1 MSDAPPV
8 AGKNPIKALA
18 DFGQSVWLDYIKR
31 DLIVGGGLQ
40 RLVEQDGVTGL
51 TSNPAIFE
59 KAIATGSEYDDLL
72 VPLAQKGLSAEAIY
86 ERLAVRDIQE
96 VADVLRPVYDR
107 TQHRDG
113 FVSLEVSPRLA
124 QQTETTVS
132 EAIRLW
138 EMVDRP
144 NLMIKVP
151 ATPAGIPAIRALIAE
166 GVNVNVTLL
175 FSRIYYEQAVL
186 AYLDGLEA
194 RVIRGQDVSRIASV
208 ASMFV
213 SRIDTAVDK
222 VLDDKA
228 QFREKKFPADAVRLR
243 QLKGK
248 AAVAN
253 SRLAYRR
260 YGELFSSERWRMLLT
275 RGGWPQRL
283 LWGST
288 GTKNPSYSDVI
299 YVDELIGFETVNT
312 LPPATLEAF
321 RDHGRPRPSL
331 TENVGDAE
339 EVVRTLIAE
348 GISLHE
354 ITDRLLVDGV
364 RLFAEA
370 YDKLLAAIAARAEQA
385 RAGRVS

>member
-1 MSDAPPV
+1 MTDASP
-8 AGKNPIKALA
+8 AGAKNPIKALA
-18 DFGQSVWLDYIKR
+18 DYGQSVWLDYIKR

-59 KAIATGSEYDDLL
+59 KAIANGREYDDLL
-72 VPLAQKGLSAEAIY
+72 LPLAAKGMTAEAIY

-96 VADVLRPVYDR
+96 TADVLRPVYDK
-107 TQHRDG
+107 TQRRDG

-124 QQTETTVS
+124 QQTETTIS

-166 GVNVNVTLL
+166 GINVNVTLL
-175 FSRIYYEQAVL
+175 FSRIYYEQAAL
-186 AYLDGLEA
+186 AYMDGLEA
-194 RVIRGQDVSRIASV
+194 RVIRGQDVSRVSSV

-213 SRIDTAVDK
+213 SRVDTAVDDALCEK
-222 VLDDKA
+222 TK
-228 QFREKKFPADAVRLR
+228 FREKKFPADAARLR

-253 SRLAYRR
+253 AKLAYKR
-260 YGELFSSERWRMLLT
+260 YGELFSSERWRMLLA

-288 GTKNPSYSDVI
+288 GTKNPAYSDVF

-312 LPPATLEAF
+312 LPPATLDAF
-321 RDHGRPRPSL
+321 RDHGRPRASL
-331 TENVGDAE
+331 TENVADAE

-354 ITDRLLVDGV
+354 ITDRLLADGV

-370 YDKLLAAIAARAEQA
+370 YDKLLAAIAARIPAP
-385 RAGRVS
+385 

>member
-1 MSDAPPV
+1 MTDGPTA

-18 DFGQSVWLDYIKR
+18 DYGQSVWLDYIKR
-31 DLIVGGGLQ
+31 DLIVSGGLQ
-40 RLVEQDGVTGL
+40 RLVENDGVSGV

-59 KAIATGSEYDDLL
+59 KAITGGSEYDDLL
-72 VPLAQKGLSAEAIY
+72 RSLARTGLKAEVVY

-96 VADVLRPVYDR
+96 AADVLRPVYDK
-107 TQHRDG
+107 TQRRDG

-151 ATPAGIPAIRALIAE
+151 ATPAGIPAIRVLIAE

-175 FSRIYYEQAVL
+175 FSRIYYEQAAL
-186 AYLDGLEA
+186 AYMDGLEA
-194 RVIRGQDVSRIASV
+194 RVLRGQPLSNVSSV

-213 SRIDTAVDK
+213 SRVDTAVDDA
-222 VLDDKA
+222 LCGKA
-228 QFREKKFPADAVRLR
+228 KFREKMFPADAARLR

-253 SRLAYRR
+253 AKLAYRR
-260 YGELFSSERWRMLLT
+260 YGELFSSERWRMLLAK
-275 RGGWPQRL
+275 GGWPQRL

-288 GTKNPSYSDVI
+288 GTKNPAYSDVL
-299 YVDELIGFETVNT
+299 YVEELIGFETVNT
-312 LPPATLEAF
+312 LPPATLDAF
-321 RDHGRPRPSL
+321 RDHGRPRASL
-331 TENVGDAE
+331 AENVAEAE
-339 EVVRTLIAE
+339 EVVRTLMAE

-354 ITDRLLVDGV
+354 ITDQLLAQGV

-370 YDKLLAAIAARAEQA
+370 YDKMLGAIAARTA
-385 RAGRVS
+385 

>member
-1 MSDAPPV
+1 MNDVSPA

-31 DLIVGGGLQ
+31 DLIVSGGLQ
-40 RLVEQDGVTGL
+40 RLVEQDGVSGL

-59 KAIATGSEYDDLL
+59 KAIAGGSEYDDLL
-72 VPLAQKGLSAEAIY
+72 VPLARKGLGAEAIY

-96 VADVLRPVYDR
+96 AADVLRPVYDR
-107 TQHRDG
+107 TQRRDG

-124 QQTETTVS
+124 QQTETTIS

-175 FSRIYYEQAVL
+175 FSRIYYEQAAL
-186 AYLDGLEA
+186 AYMDGLEA
-194 RVIRGQDVSRIASV
+194 RVLRGQPLSSVSSV

-213 SRIDTAVDK
+213 SRVDTAVDDA
-222 VLDDKA
+222 LCAKA
-228 QFREKKFPADAVRLR
+228 KFREKMFPADAARLR

-253 SRLAYRR
+253 AKLAYRR
-260 YGELFSSERWRMLLT
+260 YGELFSSERWRMLLAK
-275 RGGWPQRL
+275 GGWPQRL

-288 GTKNPSYSDVI
+288 GTKNPAYSDVL

-312 LPPATLEAF
+312 LPPATLDAF

-331 TENVGDAE
+331 TENVGEAE
-339 EVVRTLIAE
+339 EIVRTLIAE

-354 ITDRLLVDGV
+354 ITDQLLAQGV
-364 RLFAEA
+364 ALFADA
-370 YDKLLAAIAARAEQA
+370 YDKLLAAIATRAA
-385 RAGRVS
+385 AA

>member
-1 MSDAPPV
+1 MTDAPP
-8 AGKNPIKALA
+8 AASKNPIKALA
-18 DFGQSVWLDYIKR
+18 DYGQSVWLDYIKR
-31 DLIVGGGLQ
+31 DLIVSGGLQ
-40 RLVEQDGVTGL
+40 RLVEQDGVTGV

-59 KAIATGSEYDDLL
+59 KAIVSGREYDDLL
-72 VPLAQKGLSAEAIY
+72 LPLAAKGLTPEQIY
-86 ERLAVRDIQE
+86 EHLAVRDIQE

-107 TQHRDG
+107 TQRRDG

-124 QQTETTVS
+124 QETETTIS

-151 ATPAGIPAIRALIAE
+151 ATPAGIPAIRALIAA
-166 GVNVNVTLL
+166 GINVNVTLL

-186 AYLDGLEA
+186 AYMDGLEA
-194 RVIRGQDVSRIASV
+194 RVIRGQDVSQVSSV

-213 SRIDTAVDK
+213 SRVDTAVDDA
-222 VLDDKA
+222 LCEKA
-228 QFREKKFPADAVRLR
+228 KFREKKFPADAARLR
-243 QLKGK
+243 ELKGK
-248 AAVAN
+248 AAIAN
-253 SRLAYRR
+253 AKLAYKR
-260 YGELFSSERWRMLLT
+260 YGELFSSERWRMLLA

-288 GTKNPSYSDVI
+288 GTKNPAYSDVL

-312 LPPATLEAF
+312 VPPATLDAF
-321 RDHGRPRPSL
+321 RDHGRPRASL
-331 TENVGDAE
+331 NENVTDAE

-354 ITDRLLVDGV
+354 ITDRLLADGV

-370 YDKLLAAIAARAEQA
+370 YDKLLAAIAARI
-385 RAGRVS
+385 GVT

>member
-1 MSDAPPV
+1 MNDVPA
-8 AGKNPIKALA
+8 AATKNPIRALA
-18 DFGQSVWLDYIKR
+18 DYGQSVWLDYIQR

-40 RLVEQDGVTGL
+40 RLVEDDGVTGL
-51 TSNPAIFE
+51 TSNPSIFE
-59 KAIATGSEYDDLL
+59 KAIAGGTAYDDLL
-72 VPLAQKGLSAEAIY
+72 LPLAAKGLAAEAIY

-96 VADVLRPVYDR
+96 AADVLRPVYDR
-107 TQHRDG
+107 SQRRDG

-124 QQTETTVS
+124 QQTETTIS

-175 FSRIYYEQAVL
+175 FSRIYYEQAAL
-186 AYLDGLEA
+186 AYMDGLEA
-194 RVIRGQDVSRIASV
+194 RVLRGQDLSTVSSV

-213 SRIDTAVDK
+213 SRVDTAVDDA
-222 VLDDKA
+222 LCEKA
-228 QFREKKFPADAVRLR
+228 KFREKMFPADAARLR

-253 SRLAYRR
+253 AKLAYRR
-260 YGELFSSERWRMLLT
+260 YGELFSSERWRMLLAK
-275 RGGWPQRL
+275 GGWPQRL

-288 GTKNPSYSDVI
+288 GTKNPAYSDVL

-312 LPPATLEAF
+312 LPPATLDAF
-321 RDHGRPRPSL
+321 RDHGRPRASL
-331 TENVGDAE
+331 TESVAEAE

-354 ITDRLLVDGV
+354 ITDQLLAQGV
-364 RLFAEA
+364 GLFAEA
-370 YDKLLAAIAARAEQA
+370 YDKLLAAIAERAARP
-385 RAGRVS
+385 

>member
-1 MSDAPPV
+1 MNDASP
-8 AGKNPIKALA
+8 AAAKNPIKALA
-18 DFGQSVWLDYIKR
+18 DYGQSVWLDYIKR
-31 DLIVGGGLQ
+31 DLITGGGLH
-40 RLVEQDGVTGL
+40 RLVEEDGVTGL

-59 KAIATGSEYDDLL
+59 KAIAGGGEYDDLL
-72 VPLAQKGLSAEAIY
+72 LPLARKALGAEAIY

-96 VADVLRPVYDR
+96 AADVLRPVYDR
-107 TQHRDG
+107 TQRRDG

-124 QQTETTVS
+124 QQTETTIS

-138 EMVDRP
+138 EMVGRP

-175 FSRIYYEQAVL
+175 FSRIYYEQAAL
-186 AYLDGLEA
+186 AYMDGLEA
-194 RVIRGQDVSRIASV
+194 RALRGQDLSTVSSV

-213 SRIDTAVDK
+213 SRVDTAVDDA
-222 VLDDKA
+222 LCDKA
-228 QFREKKFPADAVRLR
+228 KLREKMFPADAARLR

-253 SRLAYRR
+253 AKLAYRR
-260 YGELFSSERWRMLLT
+260 YGELFSSERWRMLLAK
-275 RGGWPQRL
+275 GGWPQRL

-288 GTKNPSYSDVI
+288 GTKNPAYSDVL

-312 LPPATLEAF
+312 LPPATLDAF
-321 RDHGRPRPSL
+321 RDHGRPRASL
-331 TENVGDAE
+331 IESVGEAE

-354 ITDRLLVDGV
+354 ITDQLLAQGV
-364 RLFAEA
+364 KLFADA
-370 YDKLLAAIAARAEQA
+370 YDKLLDAIAARAA
-385 RAGRVS
+385 AA

>member
-1 MSDAPPV
+1 MTDESP
-8 AGKNPIKALA
+8 AGAKNPIKALA
-18 DFGQSVWLDYIKR
+18 DYGQSVWLDYIKR
-31 DLIVGGGLQ
+31 DLIVSGGLQ
-40 RLVEQDGVTGL
+40 RLVEEDGVTGL

-59 KAIATGSEYDDLL
+59 KAIAGGSEYDDLL
-72 VPLAQKGLSAEAIY
+72 LPLAGKGLSPEAIY

-96 VADVLRPVYDR
+96 AADVLRPVYDR
-107 TQHRDG
+107 TQRRDG

-124 QQTETTVS
+124 QQTETTIS

-175 FSRIYYEQAVL
+175 FSRVYYEQAAL
-186 AYLDGLEA
+186 AYMDGLEA
-194 RVIRGQDVSRIASV
+194 RVLRGQPLSSVSSV

-213 SRIDTAVDK
+213 SRVDTAVDEA
-222 VLDDKA
+222 LCEKA
-228 QFREKKFPADAVRLR
+228 KFREKMFPADAARLR

-253 SRLAYRR
+253 AKLAYRR
-260 YGELFSSERWRMLLT
+260 YGELFSSERWRMLLAK
-275 RGGWPQRL
+275 GGWPQRL

-288 GTKNPSYSDVI
+288 GTKNPAYSDVL

-312 LPPATLEAF
+312 LPPATLDAF
-321 RDHGRPRPSL
+321 RDHGRPRASL
-331 TENVGDAE
+331 TENVGAAE

-354 ITDRLLVDGV
+354 ITDQLLAQGV
-364 RLFAEA
+364 KLFADA
-370 YDKLLAAIAARAEQA
+370 YAKLLDAIAARAA
-385 RAGRVS
+385 AA

>member
-1 MSDAPPV
+1 MTDASP
-8 AGKNPIKALA
+8 AGAKNPIRALA
-18 DFGQSVWLDYIKR
+18 DYGQSVWLDYIKR
-31 DLIVGGGLQ
+31 DLIVSGGLQ
-40 RLVEQDGVTGL
+40 RLVEEDGVTGL

-59 KAIATGSEYDDLL
+59 KAIAGGSEYDDLL
-72 VPLAQKGLSAEAIY
+72 LPLARKGLSPEAIY

-96 VADVLRPVYDR
+96 AADVLRPVYDR
-107 TQHRDG
+107 TQRRDG

-124 QQTETTVS
+124 QQTETTIS

-151 ATPAGIPAIRALIAE
+151 ATPAGIPAIRVLIAE

-175 FSRIYYEQAVL
+175 FSRVYYEQAAL
-186 AYLDGLEA
+186 AYMDGLEA
-194 RVIRGQDVSRIASV
+194 RVLRGQPLSSVSSV

-213 SRIDTAVDK
+213 SRVDTAVDEA
-222 VLDDKA
+222 LCEKA
-228 QFREKKFPADAVRLR
+228 KFREKMFPADAARLR

-253 SRLAYRR
+253 AKLAYRR
-260 YGELFSSERWRMLLT
+260 YGELFSSERWRMLLAK
-275 RGGWPQRL
+275 GGWPQRL

-288 GTKNPSYSDVI
+288 GTKNPAYSDVL

-312 LPPATLEAF
+312 LPPATLDAF
-321 RDHGRPRPSL
+321 RDHGRPRASL
-331 TENVGDAE
+331 TENVGAAE

-354 ITDRLLVDGV
+354 ITDQLLAQGV
-364 RLFAEA
+364 KLFADA
-370 YDKLLAAIAARAEQA
+370 YAKLLDAIAARAA
-385 RAGRVS
+385 AA

>member
-1 MSDAPPV
+1 MNDVSPA
-8 AGKNPIKALA
+8 AAKNPIKALA
-18 DFGQSVWLDYIKR
+18 DYGQSVWLDYIKR
-31 DLIVGGGLQ
+31 DLITGGGLQ
-40 RLVEQDGVTGL
+40 RLVEEDGVTGL

-59 KAIATGSEYDDLL
+59 KAIAGGGEYDDLL
-72 VPLAQKGLSAEAIY
+72 LPLARKALSAEAIY

-96 VADVLRPVYDR
+96 AADVLRPVYDR
-107 TQHRDG
+107 TQRRDG

-124 QQTETTVS
+124 QQTETTIS

-138 EMVDRP
+138 EMVGRP

-175 FSRIYYEQAVL
+175 FSRIYYEQAAL
-186 AYLDGLEA
+186 AYMDGLEA
-194 RVIRGQDVSRIASV
+194 RALRGQDLSTVSSV

-213 SRIDTAVDK
+213 SRVDTAVDDALCDNAK
-222 VLDDKA
+222 LRAKM
-228 QFREKKFPADAVRLR
+228 FPSDAARLR

-253 SRLAYRR
+253 AKLAYRR
-260 YGELFSSERWRMLLT
+260 YGELFSSERWRMLLAK
-275 RGGWPQRL
+275 GGWPQRL

-288 GTKNPSYSDVI
+288 GTKNPAYSDVL

-312 LPPATLEAF
+312 LPPATLDAF
-321 RDHGRPRPSL
+321 RDHGRPRASL
-331 TENVGDAE
+331 TESVGEAE

-354 ITDRLLVDGV
+354 ITDQLLAQGV
-364 RLFAEA
+364 KLFADA
-370 YDKLLAAIAARAEQA
+370 YDKLLDAIAARAA
-385 RAGRVS
+385 AA